1 MPPAD
6 ARVTTPEH
14 PRHSRLRRTLTF
26 LGIWTFLAL
35 FFATKF
41 YYAWKRGGAA
51 TTWTKHLWWQT
62 MEWYSW
68 AIFSIAIFWLL
79 RRFEHERKR
88 GRYALLLLGSAVVF
102 ALAHVLVLTTGARI
116 EAAALETGKT
126 WLELLVIVFTNH
138 FHSDVFT
145 YAAIVSCW
153 HAVNYFRKYR
163 EGEAEAARLQ
173 TALAESRL
181 QALRHQLQPHFL
193 FNTLHSISTLNHED
207 PKAANRM
214 IARLSELLRFTLE
227 ANDQQIPLRQ
237 EIEFIRRYLEIEQ
250 IRFGQR
256 LHVRIDLAPDV
267 LDAQVPTLLLQPLV
281 ENAIRHGIAPY
292 SAPGEIVISA
302 HRQNDTLYITV
313 GDTGPGLNADANAAK
328 NGVGLTNTRA
338 RLEQLYGNQ
347 HRFELRN
354 GESRGLIAELHLPL
368 TLAENSATPK
378 A

>member
-6 ARVTTPEH
+6 ARAIAPEH
-14 PRHSRLRRTLTF
+14 RFSGLVRTAAF

-41 YYAWKRGGAA
+41 YYAWTRAGAE
-51 TTWTKHLWWQT
+51 TTWTKHLWWQA

-68 AIFSIAIFWLL
+68 AALSVAIFWLL
-79 RRFEHERKR
+79 RRMERRRK
-88 GRYALLLLGSAVVF
+88 GLAYAGILVGSAVVF
-102 ALAHVLVLTTGARI
+102 ALLHVVVLTTGARI
-116 EAAALETGKT
+116 EATALGTGKT
-126 WLELLVIVFTNH
+126 WPELFVIVFTNH

-163 EGEAEAARLQ
+163 EREAEAARLQ
-173 TALAESRL
+173 AALTESRL

-227 ANDQQIPLRQ
+227 TSDQEISLRQ
-237 EIEFIRRYLEIEQ
+237 EVEFLRRYLEIEQ
-250 IRFGQR
+250 VRFGAR
-256 LHVRIDLAPDV
+256 LAVKIDVAPEV

-292 SAPGEIVISA
+292 SAAGEIAVTA
-302 HRQNDTLYITV
+302 HRENGALHIV
-313 GDTGPGLNADANAAK
+313 VADTGPGLHGKIDDAKA
-328 NGVGLTNTRA
+328 GVGLSNTRA
-338 RLEQLYGNQ
+338 RLEQLYGRD
-347 HRFELRN
+347 HRFEVRN
-354 GESRGLIAELHLPL
+354 AQPHGYIAEMHLPL
-368 TLAENSATPK
+368 GPDAKSASPQT
-378 A
+378 